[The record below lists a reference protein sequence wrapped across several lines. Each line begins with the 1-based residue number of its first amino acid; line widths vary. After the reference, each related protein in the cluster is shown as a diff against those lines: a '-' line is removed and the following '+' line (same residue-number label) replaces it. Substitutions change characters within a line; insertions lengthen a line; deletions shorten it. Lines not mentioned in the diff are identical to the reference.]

1 MTDKEI
7 DKIIF
12 DTIPAPLEA
21 GIDEMRS
28 LVLAGMRAERE
39 ALVPAHEL
47 SNYRIARKAHTNTS
61 SPKAWQRAVN
71 NAMRLA
77 EAIDRREA
85 AAIRKRGE
93 G

>member
-1 MTDKEI
+1 MTDEEL

-28 LVLAGMRAERE
+28 LVMAGMRVERE
-39 ALVPAHEL
+39 ACVQVAEDAE
-47 SNYRIARKAHTNTS
+47 RRKWDTIRTGGKLEGFGA
-61 SPKAWQRAVN
+61 AD
-71 NAMRLA
+71 
-77 EAIDRREA
+77 IA

>member
-1 MTDKEI
+1 MTNEEI

-12 DTIPAPLEA
+12 DTIPAPIEA

-39 ALVPAHEL
+39 ACAQIVDTLDFNDISEEEEAQLAKRYWGHEIPMVFHAD
-47 SNYRIARKAHTNTS
+47 RI
-61 SPKAWQRAVN
+61 
-71 NAMRLA
+71 
-77 EAIDRREA
+77 A

>member
-1 MTDKEI
+1 MTDEEI

-12 DTIPAPLEA
+12 DTIPAPIEA

-39 ALVPAHEL
+39 ACAKVAEDAVVFPPE
-47 SNYRIARKAHTNTS
+47 NNDFGDITARD
-61 SPKAWQRAVN
+61 
-71 NAMRLA
+71 
-77 EAIDRREA
+77 IA

-93 G
+93 K

>member
-1 MTDKEI
+1 MTDEEL

-39 ALVPAHEL
+39 ACAKVAEDAERRKWDTIRTGGKLEGFGAAD
-47 SNYRIARKAHTNTS
+47 IAT
-61 SPKAWQRAVN
+61 
-71 NAMRLA
+71 
-77 EAIDRREA
+77 
-85 AAIRKRGE
+85 AIRKRGE